1 MRTFLFSHVFAAPFF
16 LGFTALYFVTS
27 FWPIGVIPMF
37 FYMVYPHYGVLGFS
51 IITIMD
57 EDFLNDGA
65 LLIDK
70 SIRWFMFSGLILSG
84 FFYITISIYIDYYRN
99 KLPSKT
105 EADKNSKNTHEKI
118 KVHEI
123 EVINEKEV
131 LEEEEAAKN
140 QNPEI
145 PI

>member
-1 MRTFLFSHVFAAPFF
+1 
-16 LGFTALYFVTS
+16 
-27 FWPIGVIPMF
+27 
-37 FYMVYPHYGVLGFS
+37 
-51 IITIMD
+51 MD

-105 EADKNSKNTHEKI
+105 EADKNSQNTHDKI

-123 EVINEKEV
+123 QVINQKEV
-131 LEEEEAAKN
+131 LEEEEAAKAV
-140 QNPEI
+140 NPEI